1 MSSDLSP
8 RLFVGVEF
16 FWNVGVERGEA
27 NALIVSCIFLRRGK
41 LRVVSADRAATTH
54 TFVDDVVFR
63 VDVVFGS
70 AAVGEVAV

>member
-16 FWNVGVERGEA
+16 FWNVGVERSEA
-27 NALIVSCIFLRRGK
+27 DALIVSSVFLRRRK
-41 LRVVSADRAATTH
+41 LRVASASGASSTH
-54 TFVDDVVFR
+54 TLVENVVFG

>member
-16 FWNVGVERGEA
+16 FWNVGVERSEA
-27 NALIVSCIFLRRGK
+27 DALIVSCVFLRRGK
-41 LRVVSADRAATTH
+41 LRVTSASGASSTH
-54 TFVDDVVFR
+54 TLVEDVVFG